1 MKKDI
6 TLVNSTSDPV
16 ICKVVAFRN
25 DLLNKFFDE
34 IVYKHNEKRTILILS
49 SPQQGQLNKI
59 AQSRP

>member
-16 ICKVVAFRN
+16 ICKVINFRN

-34 IVYKHNEKRTILILS
+34 IVYKHNEKR
-49 SPQQGQLNKI
+49 KI
-59 AQSRP
+59 FELVFSFKQSQCN